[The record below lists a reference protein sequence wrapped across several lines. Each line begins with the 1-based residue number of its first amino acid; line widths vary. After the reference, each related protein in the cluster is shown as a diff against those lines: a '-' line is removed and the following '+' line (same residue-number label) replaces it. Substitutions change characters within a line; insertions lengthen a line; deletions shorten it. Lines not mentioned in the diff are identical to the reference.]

1 MPNPFANDPKARL
14 QTTSAGIVVVGA
26 LVIVALWIVV
36 ISSIRDTREA
46 AIDHAR
52 AEGHNLAATFA
63 DEVGRN
69 LDGVADA
76 MDIIARRLQAG
87 EDPHNI
93 ADWVHQIP
101 IVSLAT
107 IQVGVIGPDGRLLAT
122 TLDPHPKPIDLRD
135 REHVR
140 VHLDRQTRGIFIG
153 KPVVGRV
160 SGKTVLNITR
170 RVDGRDG
177 KLLDIIVFSLSPG
190 RLTGLTEVLEL
201 GRQGTLA
208 LLGFDKVIRARFTRD
223 APDGLAAIG
232 ETMPGRRIIAALT
245 SGATEGF
252 HTDRSPIDGIERL
265 VSFRRVSNYQLA
277 AIAALGTADILAAP
291 RAQQRMLF
299 ETAGI
304 ATLLVV
310 GLCLYL
316 IWEIRTRARHAGEL
330 AAERK
335 KLADANRLLEA
346 DISRREQIEGELRE
360 VQETLQDA
368 VDSISEAFVIFDR
381 NDHLVLCN
389 EPYRRL
395 YAESGAILTPGR
407 PFADV
412 MHDAARSGI
421 SDAVGREAEWI
432 AERLAAH
439 RDLSGALELRL
450 SDGRFLMVTERR
462 MRNGGTAGLR
472 VDITLLK
479 QTEIQLR
486 QLTEDLNNIQRIAG
500 LGTMEVNIDAES
512 IVWSAEARAI
522 FGVEPAEVEP
532 SFDYLRSFIHPDD
545 LPAVNEAAAQAHASG
560 IAAPPIEYRIIRRD
574 GTERV
579 VYRENVVKRDANG
592 RAIARVVIFKDI
604 TELKAKEAQL
614 RRAIDQLDR
623 VQRIAGIGHTTMD
636 LTTGLFDW
644 SAGACAIFGV
654 DRDTIE
660 PSVEYFRKFVH
671 TDDKAKVKAA
681 AEQAALA
688 GAPAPPLEY
697 RIVRSDGAVR
707 TVYRENAFETDP
719 NGRPV
724 RRIVTFKDVTEIKAA
739 EARLR
744 ETMDILEHA
753 QRLAHTGSDARDLT
767 TDHAE
772 WSDESYRIFGLD
784 KNEFIPTT
792 ENFLSMVLPE
802 DRRIILATRGQLAA
816 SVCPEPFE
824 YRIRRP
830 DGEVRHLYR
839 ETELIRD
846 ESGKPV
852 RIIGTLHDVTEA
864 RAAEARLRETME
876 NLKRAQR
883 IAHMGSIVL
892 DIATDHAEFSDEMYR
907 ILGVDP
913 KTFDVSAENF
923 IQLIVP
929 EDRGKLLVAREQIAK
944 GICPEPFAYRIR
956 RPDGEL
962 RHIYRETELI
972 YDDSGK
978 PTRMLGTMH
987 DVTEARAAEAKQREL
1002 QKQLQHS
1009 QKLEALGT
1017 LAGGVAH
1024 ELNNALMP
1032 INSLAKMMLKGL
1044 PSESDDREVFELIVE
1059 ASDRARNLVQSILSF
1074 SRKQDRLKARID
1086 LADVI
1091 RQSLQMLRMTLP
1103 ATARINEEIVPTP
1116 PILADADELNQV
1128 VVNLVT
1134 NAAHAIGAA
1143 SGSITVGLA
1152 AVKSEEDA
1160 GDGWVRLWVADTG
1173 CGMDAQTLERVFEPF
1188 FTTKEV
1194 GQGTGLG
1201 LSVVHG
1207 IVSDHGGR
1215 IEVESAPRKGTRF
1228 TITLPVD
1235 AMAAGAARDA
1245 TATLAAA

>member
-1 MPNPFANDPKARL
+1 
-14 QTTSAGIVVVGA
+14 VVIGA
-26 LVIVALWIVV
+26 LVIIALWSVV
-36 ISSIRDTREA
+36 ISSIRSTREA
-46 AIDHAR
+46 AFDHAR

-69 LDGVADA
+69 LDSVADA
-76 MDIIARRLQAG
+76 MDIVARRLQAG

-93 ADWVHQIP
+93 ADWVRQIP

-107 IQVGVIGPDGRLLAT
+107 IQVGIVGPDGRLLST
-122 TLDPHPKPIDLRD
+122 TLDPHPKAIDLRD

-140 VHLDRQTRGIFIG
+140 VHLDGQSQGIFIG

-170 RVDGRDG
+170 RVAGRDG
-177 KLLDIIVFSLSPG
+177 KLIDIVVFSLSPG

-201 GRQGTLA
+201 GQQGTLA
-208 LLGFDKVIRARFTRD
+208 LLGFDRVIRARFTRD
-223 APDGLAAIG
+223 APDGLSRIG
-232 ETMPGRRIIAALT
+232 ETMPGRRIITALR

-252 HTDRSPIDGIERL
+252 HTDRSPVDGIERL

-277 AIAALGTADILAAP
+277 AISGLGTAEILAAP
-291 RAQQRMLF
+291 RAQQNMLV

-310 GLCLYL
+310 GLCLYV
-316 IWEIRTRARHAGEL
+316 IWEIRSRARHAGEL
-330 AAERK
+330 AAERQ
-335 KLADANRLLEA
+335 KLEDANRLLEA
-346 DISRREQIEGELRE
+346 DVARRQQIEGELRE

-381 NDHLVLCN
+381 DDRLVLCN
-389 EPYRRL
+389 ERYRAL
-395 YAESGAILTPGR
+395 YGENRAILTPGR
-407 PFADV
+407 RFEEV
-412 MHDAARSGI
+412 MEDAARSGI

-439 RDLSGALELRL
+439 RDLSPLELRL

-472 VDITLLK
+472 VDVTLLK
-479 QTEIQLR
+479 ETEIQLR
-486 QLTEDLNNIQRIAG
+486 QLTDDLNNVQRIAG
-500 LGTMEVNIDAES
+500 LGTMEVNIDAQS
-512 IVWSAEARAI
+512 IAWSAEACAI
-522 FGVEPAEVEP
+522 FGVDPAEVEP
-532 SFDYLRSFIHPDD
+532 CFDYLRSFIHPDD
-545 LPAVNEAAAQAHASG
+545 LAAVDEAAAQAHASG
-560 IAAPPIEYRIIRRD
+560 IAAPPLEYRIIRRD

-579 VYRENVVKRDANG
+579 VYRENAVKCDANG

-604 TELKAKEAQL
+604 TELKAKEAEL

-636 LTTGLFDW
+636 LTTGRFDW
-644 SAGACAIFGV
+644 SAGACAIFGI

-671 TDDKAKVKAA
+671 PDDKAKVQAA

-697 RIVRSDGAVR
+697 RIVRSDGTVR
-707 TVYRENAFETDP
+707 TVYRENAVETDA

-724 RRIVTFKDVTEIKAA
+724 RRIVTFKDVTGIKAT

-767 TDHAE
+767 TDDAE
-772 WSDESYRIFGLD
+772 WSDESYRIFGVAR
-784 KNEFIPTT
+784 NEFVPTT
-792 ENFLSMVLPE
+792 ENFLSLVLPE
-802 DRRIILATRGQLAA
+802 DHQILLATRRQIAA
-816 SVCPEPFE
+816 GVCPRPFE

-876 NLKRAQR
+876 NLQRAQR
-883 IAHMGSIVL
+883 IAHMGSVVL
-892 DIATDHAEFSDEMYR
+892 EIATDYAEWSDEMYR
-907 ILGVDP
+907 IFGVDP
-913 KTFDVSAENF
+913 KTFDVATDNF
-923 IQLIVP
+923 IQRILP
-929 EDRGKLLVAREQIAK
+929 EDRAKLLATREQIAE
-944 GICPEPFAYRIR
+944 GICPRPLEYRIR
-956 RPDGEL
+956 RPDGEV

-972 YDDSGK
+972 RDDSGK
-978 PTRMLGTMH
+978 PIRMIGTVH

-1044 PSESDDREVFELIVE
+1044 PPDSDDREVFELIVE

-1086 LADVI
+1086 PADVI

-1103 ATARINEEIVPTP
+1103 ATVRINEEIIPTP

-1143 SGSITVGLA
+1143 PGTVTIGLA
-1152 AVKSEEDA
+1152 ALGSAKTNDENAE
-1160 GDGWVRLWVADTG
+1160 DGWVRLWVADTG
-1173 CGMDAQTLERVFEPF
+1173 CGMDAQTVERVFEPF

-1215 IEVESAPRKGTRF
+1215 IEVESAPGKGTRF
-1228 TITLPVD
+1228 TIILPVD
-1235 AMAAGAARDA
+1235 AMTAGAARDA
-1245 TATLAAA
+1245 TATRAAA